1 MYEQDTTVP
10 EWRRYNHL
18 LIIQYMTKWAADAT
32 EFKVSIT
39 HNVRRGTS
47 YSYIPK
53 PILAKLGNPEG
64 LLFVIR
70 GNEILVT
77 RPD

>member
-1 MYEQDTTVP
+1 
-10 EWRRYNHL
+10 
-18 LIIQYMTKWAADAT
+18 MTKWAADAT
-32 EFKVSIT
+32 EFRVSIT

-53 PILAKLGNPEG
+53 PVLAKLGNPEG
-64 LLFVIR
+64 LRFVIR

-77 RPD
+77 RLD

>member
-1 MYEQDTTVP
+1 
-10 EWRRYNHL
+10 
-18 LIIQYMTKWAADAT
+18 MTKWAADAT
-32 EFKVSIT
+32 EFRVSII

>member
-1 MYEQDTTVP
+1 
-10 EWRRYNHL
+10 
-18 LIIQYMTKWAADAT
+18 MTKWPADAR
-32 EFKVSIT
+32 EFRVSIT
-39 HNVRRGTS
+39 HNVQRGTS

-64 LLFVIR
+64 LRFVIQ
-70 GNEILVT
+70 GDKILVT

>member
-1 MYEQDTTVP
+1 MP
-10 EWRRYNHL
+10 
-18 LIIQYMTKWAADAT
+18 KWAANAT

-39 HNVRRGTS
+39 HNVKRGTS

-64 LLFVIR
+64 LKFVIE
-70 GNEILVT
+70 GDKILLM